1 MKVPKKEYASTVPKL
16 AKKHVLFILKPDS
29 KMMGGKSR
37 IMNRLP
43 KCLDKL
49 VI

>member
-1 MKVPKKEYASTVPKL
+1 MKVPKKEKASTVPKFE
-16 AKKHVLFILKPDS
+16 KKFFLSILKPDS
-29 KMMGGKSR
+29 KMIGGNKR

-49 VI
+49 VK